1 MRVLDPVS
9 RSTPREQPLSER
21 PKTLAGTRIGLLDNL
36 KPGARV
42 LLDTFAELLAE
53 RYPDATIVRVQK
65 EDVGAACP
73 AEGMAELARCHAAV
87 TAIGD

>member
-1 MRVLDPVS
+1 MRVLEPIS
-9 RSTPREQPLSER
+9 RSMVPEAPLSER
-21 PKTLAGTRIGLLDNL
+21 PKALAGLRIGLLDNL

-42 LLDTFAELLAE
+42 LLDTFAGLLAE

-73 AEGMAELARCHAAV
+73 SAGMAELARCRVVV